1 VTPLLQLEHATKRY
15 GALTVVDD
23 VSLGVSEG
31 EALGIVGPN
40 GAGKTTALSLIAGD
54 VGLTK
59 GRVRFAG
66 DDITRLPAH
75 RRCRAGIARTFQ
87 VPKPFLKMSVF
98 ENVVVGGLFGRSE
111 IGGAEEAAVSAL
123 QRTRLIDHANK
134 PAGSLTLLERKR
146 LEIARAIVTE
156 PRLILLD
163 ESAGGLTEPEVA
175 ELLPVVQELKDAGT
189 AIVWIEHVVHALVA
203 IADRVMCIDRGRL
216 LMEGAP
222 EEVMNSRAVQ
232 EIYLGV
238 MVT

>member
-1 VTPLLQLEHATKRY
+1 MALLELEHATKRY

-23 VSLGVSEG
+23 LSLHVSEG

-54 VGLTK
+54 VPLTR

-66 DDITRLPAH
+66 DDITRQPAH
-75 RRCRAGIARTFQ
+75 RRCRCGIARTFQ

-98 ENVVVGGLFGRSE
+98 ENVVVGGLFGRSG
-111 IGGAEEAAVSAL
+111 IGGAEDAAVTAL
-123 QRTRLIDHANK
+123 QRTRLIEHANK

-163 ESAGGLTEPEVA
+163 ESAGGLTEPEVG

-216 LMEGAP
+216 LVEGAP